1 MCQSLIKNQR
11 SNQVVNKQ
19 KKVSDRDEMIRPKVK
34 KTLKVN
40 DTPKKVKEIK
50 ATILNQE

>member
-1 MCQSLIKNQR
+1 MCQSLIKSQR

-34 KTLKVN
+34 KK
-40 DTPKKVKEIK
+40 PKGQRHTKKGQG
-50 ATILNQE
+50 NQGY